1 MKTTS
6 IIVLMA
12 LLASCKLQSREKE
25 EEKKAEGQATTKT
38 DQLSNCY
45 EYVTQSDTVVLRLLH
60 VGENIT
66 GMLVYKFKEKDSN
79 KGTILGSMQGDIL
92 LARYKF
98 MSEGTQSERQVAF
111 KKSGNTFTEG
121 YGESVEV
128 NGVTK
133 FKNVDSL
140 DFSSSIKLQ
149 EVPCP

>member
-25 EEKKAEGQATTKT
+25 EEKKAEDQATTKT

-79 KGTILGSMQGDIL
+79 QGTILGSMQGDIL

-111 KKSGNTFTEG
+111 KKIGNTFIEG
-121 YGESVEV
+121 Y
-128 NGVTK
+128 
-133 FKNVDSL
+133 
-140 DFSSSIKLQ
+140 
-149 EVPCP
+149 